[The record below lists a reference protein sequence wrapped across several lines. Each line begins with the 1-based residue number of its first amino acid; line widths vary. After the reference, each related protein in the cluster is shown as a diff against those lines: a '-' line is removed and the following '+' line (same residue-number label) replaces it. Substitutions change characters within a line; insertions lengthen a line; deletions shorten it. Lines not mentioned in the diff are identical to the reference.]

1 MPANM
6 FIRLFVLF
14 TCLTVTKG
22 LLSSRHQM
30 INTDY
35 DDIASSI
42 IEFMIEERRHG
53 VCMYV
58 HNYDLCYGAHR
69 EFFGCSK
76 RVNKEIGLLLTWQSY
91 LLRTVHFS

>member
-1 MPANM
+1 M

-14 TCLTVTKG
+14 TCLIVTKG
-22 LLSSRHQM
+22 LLSPRHHM

-35 DDIASSI
+35 DDLASSI
-42 IEFMIEERRHG
+42 IGFMIEERRHG
-53 VCMYV
+53 VCMCV
-58 HNYDLCYGAHR
+58 HIYDLCYEAHR

-76 RVNKEIGLLLTWQSY
+76 RVNEEMGLLPTWQSD